1 MPKTIKA
8 IYEEGVF
15 KPINKPDIAEHQ
27 QVNLFVVPGEEIVTI
42 PSSVLK
48 VIDHLKEGPFPE
60 RSSEEMAK
68 DSEIDID

>member
-8 IYEEGVF
+8 VYEEGVF

-27 QVNLFVVPGEEIVTI
+27 QVSLVIVPGEELVTT
-42 PSSVLK
+42 PSSILK
-48 VIDHLKEGPFPE
+48 VIDHLKEGLFPE

-68 DSEIDID
+68 DLEIDIG